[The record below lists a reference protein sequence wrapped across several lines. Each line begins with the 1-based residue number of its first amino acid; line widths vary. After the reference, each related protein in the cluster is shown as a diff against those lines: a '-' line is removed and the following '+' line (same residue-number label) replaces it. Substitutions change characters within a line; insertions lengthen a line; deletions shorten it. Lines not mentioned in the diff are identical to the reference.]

1 MECLHRVSTFFTV
14 AAEDEGFE
22 FRAIEKRNHLG
33 DLSVHQ
39 DEMAQ
44 RGAAQRLGTPPLP
57 QTRDRAFV
65 GKT

>member
-1 MECLHRVSTFFTV
+1 M